1 MKKITKKGI
10 FIDFGRNYCSSKE
23 EVLNSELFVSILDR
37 YIKSIERRKLH
48 YYKELMKYFKSNE
61 ELKKEIIVTCKLCLV
76 FNFKDIVSNFKYSK
90 ASFLELIEGLYN
102 YYRKFERYSYVI
114 VNKDSIE
121 MAKSYLRQD
130 QNFNN
135 LILDTYRKISENI
148 KEEHYNVYR
157 QLNAGSNAGF
167 ILEKSLYKFDNR
179 YLKLNKINMINSIV
193 LHPPFIVYPKNTKRE
208 GIFRSSEVNPIEYL
222 NDINDFILYPI
233 YVGRFIAYCY
243 FNIEYA
249 SLGVSLANLF
259 TPVKRSDLNKKPDIV
274 FMYGVAN
281 ESLNEPYYYL
291 DIDENMY
298 VGITPLNDEM
308 TYFGYMKKMLLTMH
322 NLKCIDNNELPLH
335 GAMVSLTL
343 INEKKTNIVIVGDSG
358 AGKSESLEA
367 LKNILDDDISE
378 MVTVFDDMGVIS
390 NDLIAYGT
398 ETGAFVRMDDLDNG
412 YAYQEIDRAILMN
425 PDKKNAR
432 TIIPISS
439 LEDVVKG
446 HNVDIILYAN
456 NYSDKEG
463 IKVFNDYREALNTF
477 KEGKRKAK
485 ATTSEEGIVT
495 SYFANPF
502 GPTQRQ
508 EEVDVL
514 LERYFKEFYD
524 KGIVVGE
531 LYTRL
536 GILNEEKSGPLGA
549 AKALVKFIK

>member
-23 EVLNSELFVSILDR
+23 EVLNSELFSSILDR

-48 YYKELMKYFKSNE
+48 YYKDLMQYFKSNE

-90 ASFLELIEGLYN
+90 TSFLELIEGLYN

-121 MAKSYLRQD
+121 MAKSYLKQD

-222 NDINDFILYPI
+222 NDTSDFILYPI

-249 SLGVSLANLF
+249 SLLYSGLKVLVLF
-259 TPVKRSDLNKKPDIV
+259 ILILLILCFNILYDGKVNNNS
-274 FMYGVAN
+274 
-281 ESLNEPYYYL
+281 
-291 DIDENMY
+291 
-298 VGITPLNDEM
+298 
-308 TYFGYMKKMLLTMH
+308 LLT
-322 NLKCIDNNELPLH
+322 
-335 GAMVSLTL
+335 
-343 INEKKTNIVIVGDSG
+343 
-358 AGKSESLEA
+358 
-367 LKNILDDDISE
+367 
-378 MVTVFDDMGVIS
+378 
-390 NDLIAYGT
+390 
-398 ETGAFVRMDDLDNG
+398 
-412 YAYQEIDRAILMN
+412 
-425 PDKKNAR
+425 
-432 TIIPISS
+432 
-439 LEDVVKG
+439 
-446 HNVDIILYAN
+446 
-456 NYSDKEG
+456 
-463 IKVFNDYREALNTF
+463 
-477 KEGKRKAK
+477 
-485 ATTSEEGIVT
+485 
-495 SYFANPF
+495 
-502 GPTQRQ
+502 
-508 EEVDVL
+508 VL
-514 LERYFKEFYD
+514 
-524 KGIVVGE
+524 
-531 LYTRL
+531 
-536 GILNEEKSGPLGA
+536 
-549 AKALVKFIK
+549 